1 MRIIGEMAK
10 ILAFLVWFFHVFFPG
25 CPLHFAWHFHPG
37 GTAFC
42 ATRGETKKRRTSSL
56 PNTARQLAPVPN
68 FALRDEAKR
77 ARTCRRRA
85 HCTTKRWEDSPTTRS
100 RRAEKSPMERAND
113 TMRSRKHRKRRKMDK
128 KNGNEPSHD
137 ETFPHRTYI
146 EMKKLSRNLVVNV
159 TTSTTMVGAVS
170 LTPRKYGQK
179 SNRPNIYPIFFIQ
192 IVNDFATF

>member
-1 MRIIGEMAK
+1 MNSNNETRRFCIYFRLRRKFPTTSVHTHCIMPPSSTRDARLNSPSAPSSRSPIPYRTRSPDVFGSVWVSAPFARPSAEERCAK
-10 ILAFLVWFFHVFFPG
+10 TDFLPQKG
-25 CPLHFAWHFHPG
+25 SR
-37 GTAFC
+37 
-42 ATRGETKKRRTSSL
+42 TRGPKNEK
-56 PNTARQLAPVPN
+56 AR
-68 FALRDEAKR
+68 EAQ
-77 ARTCRRRA
+77 
-85 HCTTKRWEDSPTTRS
+85 
-100 RRAEKSPMERAND
+100 
-113 TMRSRKHRKRRKMDK
+113 

>member
-1 MRIIGEMAK
+1 MQSEGGGTSERGGEM
-10 ILAFLVWFFHVFFPG
+10 I
-25 CPLHFAWHFHPG
+25 
-37 GTAFC
+37 
-42 ATRGETKKRRTSSL
+42 
-56 PNTARQLAPVPN
+56 
-68 FALRDEAKR
+68 
-77 ARTCRRRA
+77 
-85 HCTTKRWEDSPTTRS
+85 
-100 RRAEKSPMERAND
+100 
-113 TMRSRKHRKRRKMDK
+113 DK
-128 KNGNEPSHD
+128 KNGNDPSHD

>member
-1 MRIIGEMAK
+1 MRDSRGNK
-10 ILAFLVWFFHVFFPG
+10 KTTDILPSKHRTPTRAGAELRPSRRSETRKDL
-25 CPLHFAWHFHPG
+25 PQESALHDKAMRRLPRN
-37 GTAFC
+37 ALP
-42 ATRGETKKRRTSSL
+42 TRGKISDGACKRH
-56 PNTARQLAPVPN
+56 NTEQ
-68 FALRDEAKR
+68 K
-77 ARTCRRRA
+77 TQ
-85 HCTTKRWEDSPTTRS
+85 
-100 RRAEKSPMERAND
+100 EKEKNGQ
-113 TMRSRKHRKRRKMDK
+113 

>member
-1 MRIIGEMAK
+1 MGIICEKAEH
-10 ILAFLVWFFHVFFPG
+10 LAFPVCFFHVFSPASRCISLGISRG
-25 CPLHFAWHFHPG
+25 CHGFLHDSG
-37 GTAFC
+37 
-42 ATRGETKKRRTSSL
+42 GETKNDGHPPL
-56 PNTARQLAPVPN
+56 LNTARLLAPVPN

-77 ARTCRRRA
+77 ARTCRGGA
-85 HCTTKRWEDSPTTRS
+85 HCTKSHENTPPQHAPDARKIADGASKRHDTGQKTQ
-100 RRAEKSPMERAND
+100 EKEKNGQ
-113 TMRSRKHRKRRKMDK
+113 

>member
-1 MRIIGEMAK
+1 LPFSSGFFTFSSRVARCILRDIFTRAARLFARLEGKQKTTDILPSKHRTPTRAGAELRPSRRSETRKDLPQESALHDKAMRRLPHNA
-10 ILAFLVWFFHVFFPG
+10 LP
-25 CPLHFAWHFHPG
+25 
-37 GTAFC
+37 
-42 ATRGETKKRRTSSL
+42 TRGKIADGACKRHDAGQKT
-56 PNTARQLAPVPN
+56 Q
-68 FALRDEAKR
+68 
-77 ARTCRRRA
+77 
-85 HCTTKRWEDSPTTRS
+85 
-100 RRAEKSPMERAND
+100 EKEKNGQ
-113 TMRSRKHRKRRKMDK
+113 